1 MSKHSALNNFGRS
14 GNPAFRNHFDN
25 SQTGSNTSVRNP
37 SYQNHFEANQSLSEG
52 TMSLDGTVN
61 KTGILL
67 ALCVGG
73 AFFGWNAPGLALP
86 AAIICFVIALFTIF
100 RPKNSPYTAPAYAAI
115 EGVALGAITMV
126 FEAQYP
132 GIGIQAIGLTF
143 GILASLLFCYKS
155 GIIKPT
161 ENFRLMIFSA
171 TMGIALLYLISI
183 IMSFFGNSIGFIHSN
198 GLMGIGFSLFVVGIA
213 SLNLVLDF
221 DFIEEGSEAGLPKYM
236 EWYGAFSLMVTLV
249 WLYLEILR
257 LLAKIRSR

>member
-1 MSKHSALNNFGRS
+1 M
-14 GNPAFRNHFDN
+14 
-25 SQTGSNTSVRNP
+25 T
-37 SYQNHFEANQSLSEG
+37 
-52 TMSLDGTVN
+52 LDGTVN

-67 ALCVGG
+67 GLCVGG
-73 AFFGWNAPGLALP
+73 AYFGWNAPGLVLP
-86 AAIICFVIALFTIF
+86 AVLIGFVIALFTIF

-115 EGVALGAITMV
+115 EGVALGGITMI

-161 ENFRLMIFSA
+161 ENLRLMIVA
-171 TMGIALLYLISI
+171 GTMGIFILYSVSF

-198 GLMGIGFSLFVVGIA
+198 GLFGIGFSLFVVAIA

-221 DFIEEGSEAGLPKYM
+221 DFIEEGAEKGMPKYL

-257 LLAKIRSR
+257 LLAKLRSR

>member
-1 MSKHSALNNFGRS
+1 MSKHSALNRFGRS
-14 GNPAFRNHFDN
+14 GNPAF
-25 SQTGSNTSVRNP
+25 SQGFGINENISG
-37 SYQNHFEANQSLSEG
+37 EAM
-52 TMSLDGTVN
+52 TLDGTVN

-73 AFFGWNAPGLALP
+73 AYFGWNSPGLVMP
-86 AAIICFVIALFTIF
+86 AILIGFVIALFTIF

-115 EGVALGAITMV
+115 EGVALGGITMI

-161 ENFRLMIFSA
+161 ENFRLMIFA
-171 TMGIALLYLISI
+171 GTMGIFILYLVSF

-198 GLMGIGFSLFVVGIA
+198 GLFGIGFSLFVVAIA

-221 DFIEEGSEAGLPKYM
+221 DFIEEGAEKGMPKYL

-257 LLAKIRSR
+257 LLAKLRSR

>member
-1 MSKHSALNNFGRS
+1 MSKHSALNRFGRS
-14 GNPAFRNHFDN
+14 GNPAFSKGFGINEN
-25 SQTGSNTSVRNP
+25 ISGEVMT
-37 SYQNHFEANQSLSEG
+37 
-52 TMSLDGTVN
+52 LDGTVN

-73 AFFGWNAPGLALP
+73 AYFGWNSPGLVMP
-86 AAIICFVIALFTIF
+86 AILIGFVIALFTIF

-115 EGVALGAITMV
+115 EGVALGGITMI
-126 FEAQYP
+126 FEVQYP

-161 ENFRLMIFSA
+161 ENFRLMIFA
-171 TMGIALLYLISI
+171 GTMGIFILYLVSFV
-183 IMSFFGNSIGFIHSN
+183 MSFFGNSIGFIHSN
-198 GLMGIGFSLFVVGIA
+198 GLFGIGFSLFVVAIA

-221 DFIEEGSEAGLPKYM
+221 DFIEEGAEKGMPKYL
-236 EWYGAFSLMVTLV
+236 EWYGAFSLMVTLI

>member
-1 MSKHSALNNFGRS
+1 MSKHTAINRFGRS
-14 GNPAFRNHFDN
+14 GNPAFSKGF
-25 SQTGSNTSVRNP
+25 GI
-37 SYQNHFEANQSLSEG
+37 NQSVTGEVM
-52 TMSLDGTVN
+52 TLDGTVN

-67 ALCVGG
+67 GLCVGG
-73 AFFGWNAPGLALP
+73 AYFGWNAPGLVLP
-86 AAIICFVIALFTIF
+86 AVLIGFVIALFTIF

-115 EGVALGAITMV
+115 EGVALGGITMI

-161 ENFRLMIFSA
+161 ENLRLMIVA
-171 TMGIALLYLISI
+171 GTMGIFILYLVSF

-198 GLMGIGFSLFVVGIA
+198 GLFGIGFSLFVVAIA

-221 DFIEEGSEAGLPKYM
+221 DFIEEGAEKGMPKYL

-257 LLAKIRSR
+257 LLAKLRSR

>member
-1 MSKHSALNNFGRS
+1 MSKHSALNRFGRS
-14 GNPAFRNHFDN
+14 GNPAFSKGFGINE
-25 SQTGSNTSVRNP
+25 SISG
-37 SYQNHFEANQSLSEG
+37 EAM
-52 TMSLDGTVN
+52 TLDGTVN

-67 ALCVGG
+67 GLCVGG
-73 AFFGWNAPGLALP
+73 AYFGWNSPGLVMP
-86 AAIICFVIALFTIF
+86 AILIGFVIAIFTIF

-115 EGVALGAITMV
+115 EGVALGGLTMI

-161 ENFRLMIFSA
+161 ENFRLMIFA
-171 TMGIALLYLISI
+171 GTMGIFILYLVSF

-198 GLMGIGFSLFVVGIA
+198 GLFGIGFSLFVVAIA

-221 DFIEEGSEAGLPKYM
+221 DFIEEGAEKGMPKYL
-236 EWYGAFSLMVTLV
+236 EWYGAFSLMVTLI

>member
-1 MSKHSALNNFGRS
+1 M
-14 GNPAFRNHFDN
+14 
-25 SQTGSNTSVRNP
+25 
-37 SYQNHFEANQSLSEG
+37 
-52 TMSLDGTVN
+52 
-61 KTGILL
+61 
-67 ALCVGG
+67 
-73 AFFGWNAPGLALP
+73 LALP
-86 AAIICFVIALFTIF
+86 AVIIGFVIAMFTIF

-126 FEAQYP
+126 FESQYP

-171 TMGIALLYLISI
+171 TMGIFLLYLISF

-198 GLMGIGFSLFVVGIA
+198 GLLGIGFSLFVVGIA
-213 SLNLVLDF
+213 ALNLVLDF

>member
-1 MSKHSALNNFGRS
+1 MSKHTGYRRSKHSASNSFGRS
-14 GNPAFRNHFDN
+14 GNPAFQRHFN
-25 SQTGSNTSVRNP
+25 SN
-37 SYQNHFEANQSLSEG
+37 QNVAG
-52 TMSLDGTVN
+52 ATMTLDGTVN

-67 ALCVGG
+67 TLCFAG
-73 AFFGWNAPGLALP
+73 AFFGWNSPALAIP
-86 AAIICFVIALFTIF
+86 SIILGFIIALFTIF

-115 EGVALGAITMV
+115 EGVALGGITMM
-126 FEAQYP
+126 FEAQFP

-171 TMGIALLYLISI
+171 TAGIALLYLVSF

-198 GLMGIGFSLFVVGIA
+198 GLWGIAFSLFVIAIA

-221 DFIEEGSEAGLPKYM
+221 DFIEEGAEVGLPKYM

-257 LLAKIRSR
+257 LLAKLRSR

>member
-1 MSKHSALNNFGRS
+1 MSKHTAINRFGRS
-14 GNPAFRNHFDN
+14 GNPAF
-25 SQTGSNTSVRNP
+25 SQG
-37 SYQNHFEANQSLSEG
+37 FGINQSVTGEVM
-52 TMSLDGTVN
+52 TLDGTVN

-67 ALCVGG
+67 GLCVGG
-73 AFFGWNAPGLALP
+73 AYFGWNAPGLVLP
-86 AAIICFVIALFTIF
+86 AVLIGFVIALFTIF

-115 EGVALGAITMV
+115 EGVALGGITMI

-161 ENFRLMIFSA
+161 ENLRLMIVA
-171 TMGIALLYLISI
+171 GTMGIFILYSVSF

-198 GLMGIGFSLFVVGIA
+198 GIFGIGFSLFVVAIA

-221 DFIEEGSEAGLPKYM
+221 DFIEEGAEKGMPKYL

-257 LLAKIRSR
+257 LLAKLRSR

>member
-1 MSKHSALNNFGRS
+1 MSKHSALNRFGRS
-14 GNPAFRNHFDN
+14 GNPAF
-25 SQTGSNTSVRNP
+25 SQGFGINENISG
-37 SYQNHFEANQSLSEG
+37 EAM
-52 TMSLDGTVN
+52 TLDGTVN

-73 AFFGWNAPGLALP
+73 AYFGWNSPGLVMP
-86 AAIICFVIALFTIF
+86 AILIGLVIALFTIF

-115 EGVALGAITMV
+115 EGVALGGITMI

-161 ENFRLMIFSA
+161 ENFRLMIFA
-171 TMGIALLYLISI
+171 GTMGIFILYLVSF

-198 GLMGIGFSLFVVGIA
+198 GLFGIGFSLFVVAIA

-221 DFIEEGSEAGLPKYM
+221 DFIEEGAEKGMPKYL
-236 EWYGAFSLMVTLV
+236 EWYGAFSLMVTLI

>member
-1 MSKHSALNNFGRS
+1 MSKHSALNRFGRS
-14 GNPAFRNHFDN
+14 GNPAFSKGFGINEN
-25 SQTGSNTSVRNP
+25 ISGEVMT
-37 SYQNHFEANQSLSEG
+37 
-52 TMSLDGTVN
+52 LDGTVN

-73 AFFGWNAPGLALP
+73 AYFGWNSPGLIMPSIL
-86 AAIICFVIALFTIF
+86 IGFVIALFTIF

-115 EGVALGAITMV
+115 EGVALGGITMI

-161 ENFRLMIFSA
+161 ENFRLMIFA
-171 TMGIALLYLISI
+171 GTMGIFILYLVSF
-183 IMSFFGNSIGFIHSN
+183 IMSFFGNNIGFIHSN
-198 GLMGIGFSLFVVGIA
+198 GLFGIGFSLFVVAIA

-221 DFIEEGSEAGLPKYM
+221 DFIEEGAEKGMPKYL
-236 EWYGAFSLMVTLV
+236 EWYGAFSLMVTLI

>member
-1 MSKHSALNNFGRS
+1 MSKHSALNTFGRS
-14 GNPAFRNHFDN
+14 GNPAF
-25 SQTGSNTSVRNP
+25 SKG
-37 SYQNHFEANQSLSEG
+37 FEINEEISGEVM
-52 TMSLDGTVN
+52 TLDGTVN

-67 ALCVGG
+67 GLCIGG
-73 AFFGWNAPGLALP
+73 AYFGWNSPGLIMP
-86 AAIICFVIALFTIF
+86 AILIGFVIAIFTIF

-115 EGVALGAITMV
+115 EGIALGGITMI

-161 ENFRLMIFSA
+161 ENFRLMIFA
-171 TMGIALLYLISI
+171 GTMGIFILYLVSF

-198 GLMGIGFSLFVVGIA
+198 GLFGIGFSLFVVAIA

-221 DFIEEGSEAGLPKYM
+221 DFIEEGAEKGMPKYL
-236 EWYGAFSLMVTLV
+236 EWYGAFSLMVTLI